1 MICSSSLIDDNLF
14 LADQAGIQIA
24 SVKKQ
29 GQPLPHAD
37 RAGNAIENI
46 LVSRG
51 APLRQEIHALQMKS
65 VRSMNS
71 KSRRVP

>member
-37 RAGNAIENI
+37 RAGNVVEGPYGYHEV
-46 LVSRG
+46 L
-51 APLRQEIHALQMKS
+51 H
-65 VRSMNS
+65 
-71 KSRRVP
+71 

>member
-37 RAGNAIENI
+37 RAGNVVEHTGITRCSIETRDRRTAN
-46 LVSRG
+46 
-51 APLRQEIHALQMKS
+51 ES
-65 VRSMNS
+65 VRSMIS